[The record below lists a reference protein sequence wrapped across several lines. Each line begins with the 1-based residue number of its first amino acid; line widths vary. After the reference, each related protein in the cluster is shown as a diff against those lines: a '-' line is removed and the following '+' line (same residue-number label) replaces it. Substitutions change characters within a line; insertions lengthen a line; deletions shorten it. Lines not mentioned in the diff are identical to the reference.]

1 MPEYTCIKEAGR
13 RENHP
18 LIHCDISHLFSSGL
32 LRRRLMCALHKKGRP
47 EPHQVAQRG
56 EFRYME
62 GEICQYWS
70 PFVRILYE
78 LASKMIANGC
88 YWTDDRLTGRAIDP
102 ETGKT
107 GLFGISF
114 PEGMIQDPYHQIDG
128 GPGTYALIL
137 CGSSSVGATMTPP
150 MKKGVRNRIRL
161 HKRANSGT
169 WIWKYGI
176 TGVGSSEFCMKW
188 ALK

>member
-1 MPEYTCIKEAGR
+1 
-13 RENHP
+13 
-18 LIHCDISHLFSSGL
+18 
-32 LRRRLMCALHKKGRP
+32 
-47 EPHQVAQRG
+47 
-56 EFRYME
+56 ME

-88 YWTDDRLTGRAIDP
+88 YWTEDRLMGRAIDP

-114 PEGMIQDPYHQIDG
+114 PEWMIQDPYNQIDG

-137 CGSSSVGATMTPP
+137 RGTGSVGTPKVILL
-150 MKKGVRNRIRL
+150 KKV
-161 HKRANSGT
+161 SGT
-169 WIWKYGI
+169 TSGCTRGRIP
-176 TGVGSSEFCMKW
+176 VHGSGDMAELWSYWSNPQGEVSKMI
-188 ALK
+188 AN